1 MREEETIRKFTRN
14 ENPFNVPAGY
24 FDQLTGQ
31 VMTRLPEKKT
41 PAPLTKTP
49 TKWER
54 IKPWAYMA
62 AMFVG
67 AAVII
72 RVASFNHS
80 DNLPQVVVNEMDTE
94 NLSDEYIWN
103 VVNESM
109 MDDYSLYVYL
119 TENSVE

>member
-1 MREEETIRKFTRN
+1 MREEETIRKIVKTD
-14 ENPFNVPAGY
+14 NPFNVPAGY

-31 VMTRLPEKKT
+31 VMNRLPERNESTAFRKDST
-41 PAPLTKTP
+41 R
-49 TKWER
+49 WER

-67 AAVII
+67 AALII

-80 DNLPQVVVNEMDTE
+80 EMSQQSAMTEIDTE
-94 NLSDEYIWN
+94 NLSDQYIWSI
-103 VVNESM
+103 VNESM

-119 TENSVE
+119 TDNSTE